1 MTHSLTVRIL
11 ASWWEPISLS
21 PSLFYSQSQSV
32 TWCRWE
38 HRPVSVVKLSYSLC
52 KMSVCTMSTDNI
64 LCRLPRLQ
72 WDLTTFSVDYRCLQ
86 WDLTTFS
93 VDYRRLQRDLTTF
106 SVDYRRLQWDL
117 TTFSVDYRCLQWDLT
132 TFSADFHHPVR
143 TNNIICELPPSLLY
157 SQSLTYCRT
166 EPLTFCVALCLIAV
180 AWGCI
185 LTVVFTSNK
194 L

>member
-93 VDYRRLQRDLTTF
+93 
-106 SVDYRRLQWDL
+106 
-117 TTFSVDYRCLQWDLT
+117 
-132 TFSADFHHPVR
+132 ADFHHPVR